1 LNLRPPGYEP
11 GELPDCSTPRRDGKD
26 SIGFVPW
33 WTWTALGIFILV
45 VCIGVAVTVAAFL
58 QMRRLATAG
67 ADVARA
73 LEEVAGKT
81 EALEA
86 RLEHAEKRADLVERK
101 MGQLQSSFER
111 LSVLTWA
118 VGDARR
124 VLSWI
129 RDAATSRT
137 RRASRP

>member
-33 WTWTALGIFILV
+33 WTWTALAIFVVIMSVGI
-45 VCIGVAVTVAAFL
+45 AVTVLAFL
-58 QMRRLATAG
+58 QMRRLTTAG

-73 LEEVAGKT
+73 LDEVATKT
-81 EALEA
+81 EALQA
-86 RLEHAEKRADLVERK
+86 RLEHAEERADLVERK
-101 MGQLQSSFER
+101 MAKLNRSFER

-118 VGDARR
+118 FGDAPR
-124 VLSWI
+124 VVSQLTDSVTL
-129 RDAATSRT
+129 RK
-137 RRASRP
+137 

>member
-33 WTWTALGIFILV
+33 WTWTALAIFVVIMSVGI
-45 VCIGVAVTVAAFL
+45 AVTVLAFL
-58 QMRRLATAG
+58 QMRRLTTAG

-73 LEEVAGKT
+73 LDEVAIKT
-81 EALEA
+81 EALQA
-86 RLEHAEKRADLVERK
+86 RLEHAEERADLVERK
-101 MGQLQSSFER
+101 MAKLNRSFER

-118 VGDARR
+118 FGDARR
-124 VLSWI
+124 VVSQLTDSVTL
-129 RDAATSRT
+129 RK
-137 RRASRP
+137 